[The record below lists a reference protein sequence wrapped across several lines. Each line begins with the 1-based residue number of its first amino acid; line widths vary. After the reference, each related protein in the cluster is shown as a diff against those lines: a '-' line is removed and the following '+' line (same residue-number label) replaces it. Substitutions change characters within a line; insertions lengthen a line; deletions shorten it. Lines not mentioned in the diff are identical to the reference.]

1 MQTKLKP
8 MLRRYAAYFLVWTA
22 LGLFMFSQGM
32 VQKVVTNDPNPW
44 WHHLISWMVGVY
56 VWLLLTPTVLWLGR
70 RFALERR
77 HWFRKAMIHVALS
90 VAVAIIQLSTESAIL
105 YFIGVFPTIMTSY
118 GATLA
123 FLLIIGFH
131 QAVLTY
137 WSILAI
143 QFGFGWYS
151 RYIEGKQVALRLE
164 LRSSQLEGQLT
175 RAHLSALK
183 MQLQPHFLF
192 NTLNTIMV
200 LVRQQKSRDAEE
212 MLGRLSDL
220 LRCVLDEV
228 DTQEI
233 PLRRELE
240 YLQLYLSIEQVR
252 FQDRMHV
259 EITTDPEVFD
269 ASVPHMVLQPIV
281 ENAIRHGIGG
291 SSSAGKIRISARR
304 VDGTL
309 EMKVHDDGPGLAAAS
324 GGQARGIGLAN
335 TRARLAQLYGDTAS
349 LSVRNDDHRGVVAT
363 VILPYRMSTVDSYAD
378 WTETGAVHNIVG

>member
-1 MQTKLKP
+1 MQTELKP
-8 MLRRYAAYFLVWTA
+8 ILRRYAAYFFVWTA
-22 LGLFMFSQGM
+22 LGLFMFSQGI

-44 WHHLISWMVGVY
+44 WHHLTSWMVGVY
-56 VWLLLTPTVLWLGR
+56 VWFLLTPAVLWLGR
-70 RFALERR
+70 RFPLARQY
-77 HWFRKAMIHVALS
+77 WFRRAMIHIALGL
-90 VAVAIIQLSTESAIL
+90 AIAIVELATESAIL
-105 YFIGVFPTIMTSY
+105 RAIGVFPTIMTSFA
-118 GATLA
+118 ATLI
-123 FLLIIGFH
+123 FLLVIGFH
-131 QAVLTY
+131 QAFLMY
-137 WSILAI
+137 WMILAV

-151 RYIEGKQVALRLE
+151 RYIEGKQAALRLE

-200 LVRQQKSRDAEE
+200 LVRQRKSRDAEE

-220 LRCVLDEV
+220 LRCVLEDV

-252 FQDRMHV
+252 FQDRLRV
-259 EITTDPEVFD
+259 EIAMDPEVFD

-304 VDGTL
+304 VEGTL
-309 EMKVHDDGPGLAAAS
+309 EMQVQDDGPGLGPAS
-324 GGQARGIGLAN
+324 GGHTSGIGLRN
-335 TRARLAQLYGDTAS
+335 TRARLAQLYGDAAS
-349 LSVRNDDHRGVVAT
+349 FSLRNDDYRGVVAT
-363 VILPYRMSTVDSYAD
+363 VILPYRVTTLASETDSM
-378 WTETGAVHNIVG
+378 ETRAVHNVIG